1 MALIGQHQQTSFANP
16 QNGQSPMDADTVRTN
31 DNATVAKHNAHD
43 NDATIHVQTGT
54 LAGRPA
60 ASTVGALYSDENGR
74 LYRDS
79 GSAWVELPYA
89 RLDAAGTNAFTNNVT
104 VGGTLGVTGTST
116 LGTTQTGAL
125 TTTTINATAITA
137 TSVNA
142 TLTGNGAGITGV
154 TVAASGVSAGT
165 FGAGNYTFPGN
176 ITSTSGEVLTRTL
189 RVTRTTQ
196 SAAGGTANFANGNHH
211 RITMT
216 GNGTITLSGGA
227 VGGIY
232 TVEVVQDAVGGRT
245 VAWSGATWAG
255 GAAPTVTA
263 TANRKD
269 VFTFFFD
276 GTTYLGVPFGFN
288 FASTA

>member
-1 MALIGQHQQTSFANP
+1 MPLIASIKTWIDNEILTATDLNAALAEIRTTTNSWAAWRDQAQTFTAAQTFAALATY
-16 QNGQSPMDADTVRTN
+16 QAG
-31 DNATVAKHNAHD
+31 ATVAGGVTVSSGGVA
-43 NDATIHVQTGT
+43 VTG
-54 LAGRPA
+54 
-60 ASTVGALYSDENGR
+60 ASSF
-74 LYRDS
+74 
-79 GSAWVELPYA
+79 
-89 RLDAAGTNAFTNNVT
+89 AGTVT
-104 VGGTLGVTGTST
+104 VSAGGIAVTGNSSVV
-116 LGTTQTGAL
+116 GTMT
-125 TTTTINATAITA
+125 ATAFVGVG
-137 TSVNA
+137 SG
-142 TLTGNGAGITGV
+142 LTGI

-165 FGAGNYTFPGN
+165 FGAGNYAFPGN

-196 SAAGGTANFANGNHH
+196 GAAGGTANFANGNHH

-255 GAAPTVTA
+255 GAAPTSTA